1 MHGLIKLLV
10 VFLFVLPAQAL
21 AQESR
26 LTFGGDQFTAGQSAR
41 IDAPVAR
48 DLFAAGYDVTVQ
60 APVSGDAHLAG
71 FNVAQSADVTGN
83 VYAAGFS
90 VSLTGKVGGD
100 ITAMGNT
107 VSVAAPQPVTGNLR
121 IAGQTVT
128 VSSPIEGSTLITAHT
143 ATLSSAVK
151 GDLSFFGETLAF
163 GPGARVDGTLTI
175 HAPQEIAVP
184 VSVAAA
190 ERVKFER
197 LVAPDY
203 ASEAGKTAE
212 HAVRSMW
219 PAVWGT
225 GLWWLLLFVT
235 GVVAITLL
243 PRLTQSLQST
253 GSTRPFRRLGVGLVT
268 FAAVIGLVPV
278 LGLTL
283 LGIFLIPFALLFVV
297 LACMLA
303 YLAGTYLLGVRV
315 VRALTSVDSNL
326 KRVGVLALS
335 IVVMGLL
342 GMLPVIGW
350 LLTLV
355 VLCFGFG
362 AIAAIIMG
370 RLSASDRPAV
380 PAAAVAQTPEAV

>member
-1 MHGLIKLLV
+1 MHSLIRLLV
-10 VFLFVLPAQAL
+10 VSLLILPAQAL
-21 AQESR
+21 AQEGR
-26 LTFGGDQFTAGQSAR
+26 LSFGGDQFAAGQSAQ

-48 DLFAAGYDVTVQ
+48 DLFAAGYDVTVR

-107 VSVAAPQPVTGNLR
+107 VSVVAPQPVAGNVR

-128 VSSPIEGSTLITAHT
+128 VAAPIDGSTLITAHT

-163 GPGARVDGTLTI
+163 GPDARVDGTLTI

-184 VSVAAA
+184 ASVAAA
-190 ERVKFER
+190 DRVKFER

-212 HAVRSMW
+212 HAVRSIW

-225 GLWWLLLFVT
+225 GLWWLLLFVI

-253 GSTRPFRRLGVGLVT
+253 GSTRPFRRLGVGLMT

-278 LGLTL
+278 LALTI
-283 LGIFLIPFALLFVV
+283 LGIFLVPFAVLFVV

-380 PAAAVAQTPEAV
+380 AADVQTPEAV

>member
-107 VSVAAPQPVTGNLR
+107 VSVAAPQPVAGNVR

-143 ATLSSAVK
+143 ATLSSGVK

-253 GSTRPFRRLGVGLVT
+253 GSTRPFRRLGVGLMT